1 MDTKGLS
8 LELCSICIPAVYWLH
23 LLQLPKLYIG
33 TMQAGISA
41 TPDAVADIVCSR
53 YGSER
58 PEVSLFPVNYLI
70 SCWTDAVKVLP

>member
-8 LELCSICIPAVYWLH
+8 LELCSFCIPAVYWLR

-41 TPDAVADIVCSR
+41 TPDAVSDIVAGDTGLKDRR
-53 YGSER
+53 Y
-58 PEVSLFPVNYLI
+58 PYSLLI
-70 SCWTDAVKVLP
+70 I